1 MRDGVTTDGRD
12 HFHHALAPAEG
23 LDPASTLFSS
33 PPIESLEMLKQ
44 LGEIARLSLEPAELA
59 MPAAP
64 TQEALLADASTSTP
78 AAPKTK
84 GSEAIPPKSSDAQL
98 LEALLEYHRL
108 RGPTLGARSAP
119 RGGGTTGENFSRA
132 DSSSV
137 PGERFSAIDIPVIND
152 FEPKTSTSPFHAKHP
167 VHSILQP
174 KKRK

>member
-33 PPIESLEMLKQ
+33 PPIESLEMLKE
-44 LGEIARLSLEPAELA
+44 LGEIARLSLEATFSTTGEPKPEPVPVAT
-59 MPAAP
+59 AP
-64 TQEALLADASTSTP
+64 TPP
-78 AAPKTK
+78 APA
-84 GSEAIPPKSSDAQL
+84 KSNDAQL

-119 RGGGTTGENFSRA
+119 RSGGKVGEHFARTDA
-132 DSSSV
+132 SSV
-137 PGERFSAIDIPVIND
+137 PGERFSAIDIPVVND

-174 KKRK
+174 KKRT

>member
-33 PPIESLEMLKQ
+33 PPIESLEMLKE
-44 LGEIARLSLEPAELA
+44 LGEIARLSLEPALPEVPKTA
-59 MPAAP
+59 APVTSDSSSAPAA
-64 TQEALLADASTSTP
+64 STAP
-78 AAPKTK
+78 APK
-84 GSEAIPPKSSDAQL
+84 SAEPASAKSSDAQL

-108 RGPTLGARSAP
+108 RGPTLGARTAP
-119 RGGGTTGENFSRA
+119 RSGENFARTDA
-132 DSSSV
+132 SSV
-137 PGERFSAIDIPVIND
+137 PGERFSPIDIPVVND